1 MSLISIL
8 STFTS
13 GSSSATGNSVI
24 SAAQARLV
32 LAQAAQEKADAKSRP
47 STGDVQISPAATLAQ
62 ANKADQAKNFG
73 VLAKE
78 MRAILNSQ
86 YKAGSTSPDF
96 AKISGRGL
104 ASIVLNEGHQF
115 SQEEQAAARAALKG
129 RERDVLTTAL
139 SSGMSV
145 ATLASYGKTLEQN
158 YDTKS
163 PEERKALGYT
173 EQTRINAA
181 RMAGTKNISLF
192 DELD

>member
-24 SAAQARLV
+24 SAPQARLV

-62 ANKADQAKNFG
+62 ANKADQT
-73 VLAKE
+73 KE

-181 RMAGTKNISLF
+181 RMASTKSVSLF

>member
-8 STFTS
+8 STLTS
-13 GSSSATGNSVI
+13 GSSSANGSSVI

-32 LAQAAQEKADAKSRP
+32 LAQAAQEKAETKSNA
-47 STGDVQISPAATLAQ
+47 STGDVQISQAATLAQ
-62 ANKADQAKNFG
+62 ANKADQTKDFG

-78 MRAILNSQ
+78 MRATLDSQ
-86 YKAGSTSPDF
+86 YKGGSTSPDF
-96 AKISGRGL
+96 EKISGRGL
-104 ASIVLNEGHQF
+104 ASIVLNEGRQF
-115 SQEEQAAARAALKG
+115 SQEEQAAARAELKG
-129 RERDVLTTAL
+129 RERNVLTTAL

-158 YDTKS
+158 YDSKS
-163 PEERKALGYT
+163 AEERKVLGYT

-181 RMAGTKNISLF
+181 RMASTTSVSLF